1 MAYFPMFIDLTDSDC
16 LIIGG
21 GQVAYRK
28 VKVLLDFDARVTVIA
43 KEVSPKIRE
52 IAGKNNNLQIE
63 ERQFEDSD
71 LQGRKLVVVATDDND
86 FNSFVSDKCNE
97 ANIPV
102 NVVDDQEKCSF
113 IFSSYVKEG
122 DLVGAFSSSGKSP
135 VLTQYLRDK
144 EKEVLTPKLGEINE
158 LMGQWRA
165 QVIDELPNEAERK
178 EVFQSILKYSLDN
191 DNLPTEEEIKVI
203 IKERV

>member
-1 MAYFPMFIDLTDSDC
+1 MAYFPMFIDLTDSSC

-43 KEVSPKIRE
+43 NEVSPKIRA
-52 IAGKNNNLQIE
+52 IAEENDNLQIE
-63 ERQFEDSD
+63 ERQFIDSD
-71 LQGRKLVVVATDDND
+71 LLGRKLVVVATNDND
-86 FNSFVSDKCNE
+86 FNRLVSEKCNN

-144 EKEVLTPKLGEINE
+144 EKATITPELGALNE
-158 LMGQWRA
+158 KMGELRKTL
-165 QVIDELPNEAERK
+165 IETIPDEEERK
-178 EVFQSILKYSLDN
+178 IV
-191 DNLPTEEEIKVI
+191 IKKMI
-203 IKERV
+203 ESTIQKM

>member
-43 KEVSPKIRE
+43 TEVSSKIRE
-52 IAGKNNNLQIE
+52 LAAENNNLQIE

-71 LQGRKLVVVATDDND
+71 LQGRKVVVVATDDND

-135 VLTQYLRDK
+135 VVTQYLRDK
-144 EKEVLTPKLGEINE
+144 EKEILSPKLGEIND
-158 LMGQWRA
+158 LMGALRKELIEA
-165 QVIDELPNEAERK
+165 IPDEEERK
-178 EVFQSILKYSLDN
+178 VAFRRILDYAISSGD
-191 DNLPTEEEIKVI
+191 LPKREEIEALLKSL
-203 IKERV
+203 